1 MKMAIRWVAT
11 SLARLGGS
19 GGQTPTQQVTYMGKA
34 ANVVPWMPY
43 GLAASVP
50 PDKLGVGL
58 SILGNSDSSVYL
70 PGSPGEDP
78 TLAVGETALYHPA
91 TGSKVHMRADGS
103 IDILAG
109 TVTATLTAAGGV
121 TITPGSAPVTIAGD
135 LTVTG
140 ATVLGAVVTSNG
152 KDISDTHTHLAGSL
166 LDSVPAAVTGTT
178 GIPV

>member
-1 MKMAIRWVAT
+1 MRMMIRWVAT

-19 GGQTPTQQVTYMGKA
+19 GGQTPTQQVTYMGKV

-43 GLAASVP
+43 GFAASVP
-50 PDKLGVGL
+50 PDKLGIGL

-78 TLAVGETALYHPA
+78 TMAEGEVAFYHPT
-91 TGSKVHMRADGS
+91 TGSKIHMRADGS

-109 TVTATLTAAGGV
+109 TVTATLSASGGV

-140 ATVLGAVVTSNG
+140 AFINSGASATLPAVVTSG
-152 KDISDTHTHLAGSL
+152 AKAIGATHTHGG
-166 LDSVPAAVTGTT
+166 VTVGAGTT
-178 GIPV
+178 GVPT